1 VQEGLTNVHKH
12 ARGAATVVTVA
23 GRPCAGLRVEVVNR
37 RPVGQAALLPGSGA
51 GLNGLAERVGLL
63 GGTLESGPTTDGGW
77 RLAAWLPW
85 SQA

>member
-1 VQEGLTNVHKH
+1 
-12 ARGAATVVTVA
+12 VVTVA
-23 GRPCAGLRVEVVNR
+23 GRPCAGLHVEVVNR

-51 GLNGLAERVGLL
+51 GLSGLSERVGLVD
-63 GGTLESGPTTDGGW
+63 GTLEFGPSADGGW